1 MLWIK
6 AFHIIFMVTWFAGLF
21 YLPRL
26 FVYHS
31 SANDYIS
38 NERFKTMERRLYYGI
53 ATPGGVLTV
62 VSGLGLWIGY
72 QMTGAWFYTKLAL
85 VLSLIIYHIWCGL
98 MVRNFRKDRNLRSQN
113 FYRWLNEYPT
123 LVLVTVVLLSVI
135 KPF

>member
-31 SANDYIS
+31 SATDYIS

-53 ATPGGVLTV
+53 VTPGGVLTV
-62 VSGLGLWIGY
+62 VSVLGLWIGY

-85 VLSLIIYHIWCGL
+85 VLSLITYHIWCGL
-98 MVRNFRKDRNLRSQN
+98 VVRNFRKDRNLRSQN

>member
-31 SANDYIS
+31 SATDYIL

-98 MVRNFRKDRNLRSQN
+98 MVRNFRTDRNLRSQN

>member
-31 SANDYIS
+31 SVTDYIS

-53 ATPGGVLTV
+53 ATPGGILTV
-62 VSGLGLWIGY
+62 VSGLGLWMGY
-72 QMTGAWFYTKLAL
+72 QMAGGWFYTKLAL

-98 MVRNFRKDRNLRSQN
+98 MVRNFRTDRNLRSQN

>member
-26 FVYHS
+26 FVYHA

-38 NERFKTMERRLYYGI
+38 NERFKKMERRLYYGI

-85 VLSLIIYHIWCGL
+85 VLSLITYHIWCGL